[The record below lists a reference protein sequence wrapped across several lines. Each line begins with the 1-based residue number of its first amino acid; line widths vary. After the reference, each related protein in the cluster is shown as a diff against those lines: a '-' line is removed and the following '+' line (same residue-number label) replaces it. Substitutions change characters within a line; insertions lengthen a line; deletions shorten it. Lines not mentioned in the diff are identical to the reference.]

1 MSFCSAK
8 IPILQFFRGKS
19 ESSTP
24 PPPTTTTKSFIEP
37 RIYDLAV
44 KKGLK
49 HTELIIYKLEYFG
62 IFWNML
68 EYVGLC

>member
-8 IPILQFFRGKS
+8 IPILPFFRGKS

-24 PPPTTTTKSFIEP
+24 PPPPQPPPTTTTTKSFIEP

-44 KKGLK
+44 KKD
-49 HTELIIYKLEYFG
+49 
-62 IFWNML
+62 N
-68 EYVGLC
+68 V

>member
-8 IPILQFFRGKS
+8 IPILPFFRGKS

-24 PPPTTTTKSFIEP
+24 PPPPPPTTKSFIEP

-44 KKGLK
+44 KNFILSTFNPKGK
-49 HTELIIYKLEYFG
+49 ITT
-62 IFWNML
+62 
-68 EYVGLC
+68 

>member
-8 IPILQFFRGKS
+8 IPILPFFRGKS

-24 PPPTTTTKSFIEP
+24 PPTTTTTTKSFIEQ

-44 KKGLK
+44 KN
-49 HTELIIYKLEYFG
+49 
-62 IFWNML
+62 IFRCL
-68 EYVGLC
+68 AVGGKNENKTNV